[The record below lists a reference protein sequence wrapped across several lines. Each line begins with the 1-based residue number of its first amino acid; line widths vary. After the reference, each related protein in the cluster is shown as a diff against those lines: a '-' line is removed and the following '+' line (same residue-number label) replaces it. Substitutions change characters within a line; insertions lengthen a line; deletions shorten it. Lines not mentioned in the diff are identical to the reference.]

1 MSGEFFA
8 FAFAFMAVAVI
19 FEAVRYELWRR
30 AVLRT
35 LNRLTSIVRALSTEG
50 DGQDQGEVQ
59 P

>member
-50 DGQDQGEVQ
+50 DGQDQGEK
-59 P
+59 